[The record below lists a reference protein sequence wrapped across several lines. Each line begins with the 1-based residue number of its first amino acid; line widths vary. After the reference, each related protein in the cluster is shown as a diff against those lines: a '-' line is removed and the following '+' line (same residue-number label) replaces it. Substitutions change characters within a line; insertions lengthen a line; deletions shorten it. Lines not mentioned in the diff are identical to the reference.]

1 MCELDDP
8 VERSSSSDG
17 RPLPPVE
24 LAILG
29 DDGAELPP
37 GEDGEIAQRGAGVML
52 GYFGDPERTAATF
65 DDQGWCHSGDR
76 GHLDDGGY
84 LRVTGR
90 LKDIIIRGGS
100 NISAR
105 EVEDHLLAHPSVAQ
119 VAVVAMADPVLGERA
134 CAFVVPA
141 GDPPTLHELTEFLRH
156 ERRISVWKLPERLEI
171 LDSLPMTATGKVQ
184 KFALRDALGT
194 TGAKP
199 GT

>member
-1 MCELDDP
+1 M
-8 VERSSSSDG
+8 
-17 RPLPPVE
+17 
-24 LAILG
+24 LG
-29 DDGAELPP
+29 DDRWLRTGDL
-37 GEDGEIAQRGAGVML
+37 GLVDKDGFIFL
-52 GYFGDPERTAATF
+52 
-65 DDQGWCHSGDR
+65 
-76 GHLDDGGY
+76 
-84 LRVTGR
+84 TGR

-141 GDPPTLHELTEFLRH
+141 GDPPTLHDLTEFLRH
-156 ERRISVWKLPERLEI
+156 ERRISVWKLPERLE
-171 LDSLPMTATGKVQ
+171 LVDSLPMTATGKVQ

-194 TGAKP
+194 TGANP